1 MTWWQRF
8 LQRMRTLVPEE
19 DREDFDELAG
29 EMEEAAPAPDAGGD
43 GGADEETTASSSSE
57 VSAAVEQ
64 ALAPVQEQLKA
75 LQDALADEKEARQQ
89 AVEQLEEQQ
98 AARREEE
105 IAETLD
111 AAVEDGRITT
121 EEREKWK
128 ERLEK
133 DFDGYSETLAERPA
147 SEAALA
153 SGSDD
158 DEGSGEDDSPS
169 SGDAATPTA
178 PARGGFMDYVNDSQ
192 ARA

>member
-8 LQRMRTLVPEE
+8 LQRMRDLVPEE

-57 VSAAVEQ
+57 ISAAVEQ

-105 IAETLD
+105 ITETLD

-153 SGSDD
+153 SGSEDKD
-158 DEGSGEDDSPS
+158 GADEDDSP